1 MIADEENG
9 APAAPEIEAETPP
22 AETEPQPA
30 AETEEGEKHESEQAE
45 DPTAKALKKMQR
57 SIDRLVRDKHELREK
72 FERATQQGD
81 QKPAVLDRS
90 MFDSEDDYI
99 EARIQQRIEAEKAQ
113 ERQKSFA
120 QRVDTILKEAESLGD
135 FDREDFAE
143 ISITPDMAD
152 AIVESDVATKLVR
165 YFHNDPEEAER
176 ISKLSPARQTAEI
189 GKLEDRL
196 SEAKPKPAKSSA
208 PEPIKPVAG
217 SGKSSTGY
225 RPDMSMAEYAKWR
238 KAQR

>member
-9 APAAPEIEAETPP
+9 VPTTPEVEVETLAEQD
-22 AETEPQPA
+22 PQPA
-30 AETEEGEKHESEQAE
+30 AESAEGEQPEADKPE
-45 DPTAKALKKMQR
+45 DQTSKALKKMQKR
-57 SIDRLVRDKHELREK
+57 IDRLTRDKHELRAQVEK
-72 FERATQQGD
+72 AMQGE
-81 QKPAVLDRS
+81 QKPRELDRS
-90 MFDSEDDYI
+90 MFESEEDYI
-99 EARIQQRIEAEKAQ
+99 EARIQQRIAQEKTQ

-120 QRVDTILKEAESLGD
+120 NRVDSILKDAEALGD
-135 FDREDFAE
+135 FDRDDFAE

-152 AIVESDVATKLVR
+152 AIVESDVAAKLVK
-165 YFHNDPEEAER
+165 YFHDDPDEAER
-176 ISKLSPARQTAEI
+176 ISSLSPARQAAEI
-189 GKLEDRL
+189 GKIEDRL
-196 SEAKPKPAKSSA
+196 SEAKPRPVKSSA